1 MDKRHFKRVH
11 FLRRVKVETGGQS
24 YETHCMDISLRGVLL
39 VRPENVN
46 WKLEQQLTVTLELS
60 DEEYIAMN
68 CSLVHIDEEAV
79 TASNADATGG
89 EPIFKDGKG
98 IGRVTS
104 GTYGYTVGMSL
115 ALGYIKSGTAAPGD
129 EVEVM
134 VLGQPHKGRILEGP
148 PFDPEGEKLR
158 A

>member
-1 MDKRHFKRVH
+1 MDKRHFKRLH

-68 CSLVHIDEEAV
+68 CSLVHIDEDVVGCACDSMDLDSMTSLRRLLELNMLDPSSVDRELAELIRQPREA
-79 TASNADATGG
+79 S
-89 EPIFKDGKG
+89 
-98 IGRVTS
+98 
-104 GTYGYTVGMSL
+104 
-115 ALGYIKSGTAAPGD
+115 
-129 EVEVM
+129 
-134 VLGQPHKGRILEGP
+134 
-148 PFDPEGEKLR
+148 
-158 A
+158 

>member
-11 FLRRVKVETGGQS
+11 FLRRGKVETGGQS

-68 CSLVHIDEEAV
+68 CSLVHIDEDVVGCACDSMDLDSMTSLRRLLELNMLDPSSVDRELAELIRQPREA
-79 TASNADATGG
+79 S
-89 EPIFKDGKG
+89 
-98 IGRVTS
+98 
-104 GTYGYTVGMSL
+104 
-115 ALGYIKSGTAAPGD
+115 
-129 EVEVM
+129 
-134 VLGQPHKGRILEGP
+134 
-148 PFDPEGEKLR
+148 
-158 A
+158 

>member
-68 CSLVHIDEEAV
+68 CSLVHIDEEVVGCACDSMDLDSMTSLRRLLELNMLDPSSV
-79 TASNADATGG
+79 DRELAELIRQPREAS
-89 EPIFKDGKG
+89 
-98 IGRVTS
+98 
-104 GTYGYTVGMSL
+104 
-115 ALGYIKSGTAAPGD
+115 
-129 EVEVM
+129 
-134 VLGQPHKGRILEGP
+134 
-148 PFDPEGEKLR
+148 
-158 A
+158 

>member
-1 MDKRHFKRVH
+1 
-11 FLRRVKVETGGQS
+11 
-24 YETHCMDISLRGVLL
+24 
-39 VRPENVN
+39 
-46 WKLEQQLTVTLELS
+46 
-60 DEEYIAMN
+60 
-68 CSLVHIDEEAV
+68 

-134 VLGQPHKGRILEGP
+134 VLGQPHKGRILEEP
-148 PFDPEGEKLR
+148 PFDPKGEKLR

>member
-68 CSLVHIDEEAV
+68 CSLVHIDEDVVGCACDSMDLDSMTSLRRLRELNMLDPSSVDRELAELIRQPREA
-79 TASNADATGG
+79 S
-89 EPIFKDGKG
+89 
-98 IGRVTS
+98 
-104 GTYGYTVGMSL
+104 
-115 ALGYIKSGTAAPGD
+115 
-129 EVEVM
+129 
-134 VLGQPHKGRILEGP
+134 
-148 PFDPEGEKLR
+148 
-158 A
+158 

>member
-1 MDKRHFKRVH
+1 M
-11 FLRRVKVETGGQS
+11 
-24 YETHCMDISLRGVLL
+24 
-39 VRPENVN
+39 
-46 WKLEQQLTVTLELS
+46 
-60 DEEYIAMN
+60 
-68 CSLVHIDEEAV
+68 
-79 TASNADATGG
+79 
-89 EPIFKDGKG
+89 DGKG